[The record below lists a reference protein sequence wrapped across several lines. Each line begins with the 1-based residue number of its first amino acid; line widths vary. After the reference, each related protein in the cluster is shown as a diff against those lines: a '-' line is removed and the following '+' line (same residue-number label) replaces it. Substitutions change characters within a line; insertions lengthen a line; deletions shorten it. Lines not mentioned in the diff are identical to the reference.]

1 MQRTITSKADII
13 ELIDAF
19 YIKVRQDELIGFFFE
34 QIVQVNWEKHLPV
47 MYEFWDNIVFSTG
60 HYQGN
65 PMGAHF
71 KIHAISPMK
80 AEHFQRWLSLFFE
93 TVDEHF
99 TGENADLIKRRAES
113 IAYIMQAKIVT

>member
-1 MQRTITSKADII
+1 MQREIAAKADII

-19 YIKVRQDELIGFFFE
+19 YAKVRQDKLISFFFND
-34 QIVQVNWEKHLPV
+34 IAKVQWEKHLPK
-47 MYEFWDNIVFSTG
+47 MYDFWDNIVFSTG

-65 PMGAHF
+65 PMDAHF
-71 KIHAISPMK
+71 KLHAISAMK

-99 TGENADLIKRRAES
+99 TGANADLIKRRAES